1 MKYLGKNMELIVGKK
16 KEAHW
21 EIDEELLKVY
31 TKAEMFGKPHLE
43 YEIPI
48 ADIENIDIYFIS
60 KLADGFAAGF
70 CPASYAHP
78 VTFNILTEIERNELI
93 EAINYLKDHDIAFM
107 TRKSGME

>member
-1 MKYLGKNMELIVGKK
+1 MELIVGKK

-60 KLADGFAAGF
+60 KLADGLAFGF

-78 VTFNILTEIERNELI
+78 VTFNILIEIERNELI
-93 EAINYLKDHDIAFM
+93 ENRAK
-107 TRKSGME
+107 